1 MPRHVIVGTAGHI
14 DHGKTSLVKA
24 LTGIDADR
32 LEEEKRRGIT
42 IDLGFAHTQI
52 GETNFAFIDVPGH
65 EKFVRNMLAGIGGI
79 DMVLLV
85 VAADEGVMPQTREHF
100 DICKLLGIKR
110 GVVAL
115 TKTDAAAPEQIAL
128 AIEDMRD
135 LARASFLERAPIV
148 QVSST
153 KGIGIEQLRSALSE
167 LAAQVHSH
175 DDRGIARLPIDR
187 VFTMKGFGTVIT
199 GTLISGVIK
208 KEDELEVHPSGK
220 KVRVRSIQVHGSTA
234 DSASAGQRT
243 AINVAGVEKSD
254 LARGMM
260 LTAPKL
266 LRSTKMLDAAV
277 SILPDAA
284 KLKAGTMVHFHAY
297 SVETVATVKELRSD
311 GERTLARLKLDD
323 PLQLVHGD
331 HFVLRRFSPVTTI
344 GGGQVLDPL
353 PSTRPKLK
361 EKQVA
366 GDALLAWIKDSG
378 CNGSA
383 LADLVARSGRP
394 TREIGPKLADAVTKK
409 EVADFGGIYFSSEAA
424 AQLKKTAEEY
434 LKTFHK
440 DHRLKA
446 GINSDELRSGLRLS
460 ASAFESFLRWL
471 EQQGVA
477 ERTGELIRLRGASV
491 QLESKESAAMQQIAK
506 AFASA
511 GLKVPAL
518 PDVLSTLKIPR
529 AEATKIVTLLL
540 RDRTLIKLGDDL
552 VFHRDALAKLKPML
566 AEYKAKTGN
575 ASFDVAAFKDL
586 AGISRKY
593 AIPLLEHLDRERVT
607 RREGNIRHIL

>member
-1 MPRHVIVGTAGHI
+1 MPCHVIVGTAGHI

-65 EKFVRNMLAGIGGI
+65 EKIVRNMLAGIGGI

-220 KVRVRSIQVHGSTA
+220 KVRVRSIQVHGSAA

-297 SVETVATVKELRSD
+297 SAETVATVKELRSD
-311 GERTLARLKLDD
+311 GERNLARLKLDD
-323 PLQLVHGD
+323 PLPLVHGD

-477 ERTGELIRLRGASV
+477 ERTGELIRLRGAGV
-491 QLESKESAAMQQIAK
+491 QLESKESAAMQQIAN

-566 AEYKAKTGN
+566 AEYKAKTGK